1 MTLTY
6 GILFYS
12 LLHYSVLILLTSN
25 TVRLVGKDA
34 QTKLITS
41 MFYRVNIQ
49 WLTPWL
55 MRNRSNPNSTC
66 KHNPNHTK
74 TWSFIIYLLYYTA
87 GGNITFHSILLQS
100 GERVGTV
107 TLHLLRNTYCTRE
120 AAADRRDGFRT
131 TASSEYR
138 CLSIDGVGCGD
149 LSHFGQNTLLIILV
163 WYLLTST

>member
-25 TVRLVGKDA
+25 TVRLVGKDV

-74 TWSFIIYLLYYTA
+74 TWSFIIYLLYYTVEE
-87 GGNITFHSILLQS
+87 TFHSIPFFYKVERELERLLYTYSVILTVHVKLQRIGGMVLEPQRHQS
-100 GERVGTV
+100 TGV
-107 TLHLLRNTYCTRE
+107 
-120 AAADRRDGFRT
+120 
-131 TASSEYR
+131 
-138 CLSIDGVGCGD
+138 CLSMA
-149 LSHFGQNTLLIILV
+149 
-163 WYLLTST
+163 